1 MRAYLTQRLSGCI
14 HISAMARNPIY
25 KQIGAVIKGRRKT
38 MGLRQKELAGTLG
51 ISRGSLANIEIG
63 RQSVLVHQLYEFAA
77 ALKVAPTDLLPQP
90 LPKDSKSAGSRL
102 PLPGD
107 LKAQQ
112 REQIARLFDQV
123 DTNQIR
129 RKEGNRGRPTKR

>member
-1 MRAYLTQRLSGCI
+1 MV
-14 HISAMARNPIY
+14 RNPIY

-63 RQSVLVHQLYEFAA
+63 RQSELAA

-90 LPKDSKSAGSRL
+90 LSIDSKSAGSRL

-112 REQIARLFDQV
+112 KEQIARLFDQV

-129 RKEGNRGRPTKR
+129 RKEGNRAKPTKR